1 MFLHVSGSG
10 MSERI
15 FLQFVPPA
23 NVCIWDTFG
32 DISCYTDSGSGK
44 RLKEEAC
51 KHLVL
56 FESKDAVLP
65 NRQGFGA
72 RKGRGSGKEII
83 ESLRF

>member
-10 MSERI
+10 MSERT

-51 KHLVL
+51 KHLVQ
-56 FESKDAVLP
+56 SKFNLSPRTQSYLTVRALA
-65 NRQGFGA
+65 RGKGGA
-72 RKGRGSGKEII
+72 LGK
-83 ESLRF
+83 R